1 MPENV
6 VRLSETFSRAYDV
19 MDGDKLVILGKNSC
33 LHVLIVFVC
42 PQLKILSFLH
52 ECFQVSHSL
61 LWIFMTLQCI
71 KASWIACRDSLT
83 RYLKTGMVCN
93 INCCTV
99 SCFVLMPS
107 HPDAFC
113 LPSPCSF
120 HILGNAG
127 PALLQDFYT
136 VESLAEGIIGSAFT
150 SLDHV
155 PDHRLRSM
163 IHILRHQDVL
173 SFIYTKS
180 KSLIFREH

>member
-1 MPENV
+1 MPSV
-6 VRLSETFSRAYDV
+6 KT
-19 MDGDKLVILGKNSC
+19 
-33 LHVLIVFVC
+33 H
-42 PQLKILSFLH
+42 LKILSFLT

-61 LWIFMTLQCI
+61 LWIFMMLQCI

-83 RYLKTGMVCN
+83 RYLKTGMVCY
-93 INCCTV
+93 INCYTV
-99 SCFVLMPS
+99 LYFVLMPS
-107 HPDAFC
+107 RPDAFY
-113 LPSPCSF
+113 LLSPCSF

-163 IHILRHQDVL
+163 IHILRHLLNL
-173 SFIYTKS
+173 SGCALFYLYKKQS
-180 KSLIFREH
+180 SYFA